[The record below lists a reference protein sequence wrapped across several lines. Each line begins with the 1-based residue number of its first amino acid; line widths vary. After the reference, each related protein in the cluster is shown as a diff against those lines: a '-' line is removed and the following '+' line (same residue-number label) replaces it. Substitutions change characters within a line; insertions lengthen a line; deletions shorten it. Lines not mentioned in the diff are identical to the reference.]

1 MDTQDPLPPREGK
14 VDSPRHMVMTVAAA
28 APGIEDTLKTVVVE
42 AEPVVRVRSRFEFQ
56 EGHRNNFNH

>member
-1 MDTQDPLPPREGK
+1 
-14 VDSPRHMVMTVAAA
+14 MVMTVAAA
-28 APGIEDTLKTVVVE
+28 APGIEDTLKTVVVV